1 MSSHHSEDVSLVGL
15 HPEPQNLLTS
25 QRECRSLGG
34 DMGLRQRQSRADE
47 KASEPTPQ
55 EPGSGPLCT
64 FPSLDGRSQKLSTA
78 ELLSFRSEPSL
89 EGNWCR

>member
-34 DMGLRQRQSRADE
+34 DMGLEQRQSRADE
-47 KASEPTPQ
+47 KASEPTPH
-55 EPGSGPLCT
+55 EPGCWAPL
-64 FPSLDGRSQKLSTA
+64 
-78 ELLSFRSEPSL
+78 LLSFLGWPKPKAEHGGAAL
-89 EGNWCR
+89 L